1 MDRTIPILTAVS
13 TLRDFQTILKQ
24 LAYAAWGRGARNI
37 MVVAP
42 TGGGKT
48 VLFCNIVAELALPTA
63 LISHRQELVGQAAL
77 ALNREQVPH
86 GIIAPATIQRQIIT
100 LEQEMHGRSFYS
112 PRAAV
117 RVAGV
122 DTLIGHDPADPWLR
136 QVGLVVQDEGH
147 HVCQDNKWMRAQA
160 MFPAARGLLVT
171 AHALRADGR
180 GLGRPPIGDG
190 LVDELIVGPSARQI
204 IDRGFLCD
212 YRLVAPPSDIHMTD
226 EDVGASGEYKQDVV
240 RARVHQSKTIV
251 GDVVKHYMKF
261 AAGKLGITF
270 AVDIEAATD
279 IAAKYRSE
287 GIPAEIITGKT
298 PLAIRGQLMRQFRR
312 RQILQLVS
320 VDVLGEGVDVPAV
333 EVVSM
338 ARPTASFQLYS
349 QQFGRAL
356 RLMLTDEQNATW
368 NDRTDAQRLAEIAT
382 SVKPKAIIIDHVEN
396 YVHHGLPD
404 VERSYTLAK
413 AERRSRKKKSDEI
426 PLRYC
431 TNTECYAAYEVTLS
445 VCPQC
450 GTPKPAPA
458 RRGTPEE
465 VDGNCLELDPSV
477 LAQMRIEQAKVD
489 GPARTPVGAAPVVV
503 GAIRKNHALRQEAQ
517 AELRAVMALW
527 GGWRT
532 HEGRQPAEVQREF
545 FYKFGRDVLSAQVLG
560 ATEAEEL
567 RTRISGDLERNN
579 IVERQA

>member
-1 MDRTIPILTAVS
+1 M
-13 TLRDFQTILKQ
+13 LRDFQAELKQ
-24 LAYAAWGRGARNI
+24 RTYDAWGRGARNV

-48 VLFCNIVAELALPTA
+48 VLFCNIVAELGLPTV

-86 GIIAPATIQRQIIT
+86 GIIAPQAIQKQIIT
-100 LEQEMHGRSFYS
+100 LEQETHGRSFFS

-122 DTLIGHDPADPWLR
+122 QTLINHDPVDPWLR
-136 QVGLVVQDEGH
+136 HVGLVVQDEGH
-147 HVCQDNKWMRAQA
+147 HVANDNVWMRAHS

-180 GLGRPPIGDG
+180 GLGRPPLGDG
-190 LVDELIVGPSARQI
+190 LVDELIVGPSARQV

-212 YRLVAPPSDIHMTD
+212 YRLIAPPSDVHMED
-226 EDVGASGEYKQDVV
+226 EDIGDSGEYKQDRV
-240 RARVHQSKTIV
+240 RKRVHQSKTIV
-251 GDVVKHYMKF
+251 GDVVKHYLKW

-270 AVDIEAATD
+270 AVDIESATE
-279 IAAKYRSE
+279 IAAKYNSA
-287 GIPAEIITGKT
+287 GVGAEIITAKT
-298 PLAIRGQLMRQFRR
+298 PLHVRGQLMRQFRAR
-312 RQILQLVS
+312 KLLQLVS

-356 RLMLTDEQNATW
+356 RLMLTDEQNRTW

-396 YVHHGLPD
+396 YMHHGLPD
-404 VERSYTLAK
+404 VERSYTLAR
-413 AERRSRKKKSDEI
+413 ADRRSRKKKSDEI

-431 TNTECYAAYEVTLS
+431 TNNDCLYPYEVTLS
-445 VCPQC
+445 ECPKC
-450 GTPKPAPA
+450 DTPRPAPA

-465 VDGNCLELDPSV
+465 VDGNCFELDPAV
-477 LAQMRIEQAKVD
+477 LSRMRKEQALID
-489 GPARTPVGAAPVVV
+489 GPARPPVGVAPAVA
-503 GAIRKNHALRQEAQ
+503 GAIRRNHAQRQEAQ
-517 AELRAVMALW
+517 HELRQAMALW
-527 GGWRT
+527 AGWRT
-532 HEGRQPAEVQREF
+532 HVGREPAEVQREF

-567 RTRISGDLERNN
+567 RARIAAELDLNR
-579 IVERQA
+579 IVAA

>member
-1 MDRTIPILTAVS
+1 M
-13 TLRDFQTILKQ
+13 LRDFQQHLK
-24 LAYAAWGRGARNI
+24 ARTYEAWARGSRNV

-48 VLFCNIVAELALPTA
+48 VLFCDIVAELNLATV
-63 LISHRQELVGQAAL
+63 LISHRQELVSQAAL

-86 GIIAPATIQRQIIT
+86 GIIAPQAIQRQIIT
-100 LEQEMHGRSFYS
+100 LEQELFGRSFYS
-112 PRAAV
+112 PRAPV

-122 DTLIGHDPADPWLR
+122 DTLINHDPNDPWLR
-136 QVGLVVQDEGH
+136 QVGLFVGDEGH
-147 HVCQDNKWMRAQA
+147 HFANDNKWVKAAA
-160 MFPAARGLLVT
+160 MLPAARGLLVT

-180 GLGRPPIGDG
+180 GLGRPPNGDG
-190 LVDELIVGPSARQI
+190 IVDELVVGPSARQI

-212 YRLVAPPSDIHMTD
+212 YRLIAPPSDIHM
-226 EDVGASGEYKQDVV
+226 EDIDIGASGEYKQDKV
-240 RARVHQSKTIV
+240 RAAVHGSKTIV
-251 GDVVKHYMKF
+251 GDVVRHYMKF

-270 AVDIEAATD
+270 AVDIEAAAEL
-279 IAAKYRSE
+279 AAKYRSE
-287 GIPAEIITGKT
+287 GIPAEIITAKT
-298 PLAIRGQLMRQFRR
+298 PLFVRGQLMRQFRA

-368 NDRTDAQRLAEIAT
+368 NDRTDAQRLAEIAA

-404 VERSYTLAK
+404 VERSYALSR

-431 TNTECYAAYEVTLS
+431 VNPECLEPYKVTLS
-445 VCPQC
+445 VCPNC
-450 GTPKPAPA
+450 GTPRPAPA

-465 VDGNCLELDPSV
+465 VDGNCFELDPEV
-477 LAQMRIEQAKVD
+477 LHAMRLEQAKVD
-489 GPARTPVGAAPVVV
+489 GPARIPVGAAPVVK
-503 GAIRKNHALRQEAQ
+503 ASIHKNHNERREAQ
-517 AELRAVMALW
+517 HELRAAMALW
-527 GGWRT
+527 AGWQHHT
-532 HEGRQPAEVQREF
+532 LGRDPAEVQRRF

-560 ATEAEEL
+560 AGEAEEL
-567 RTRISGDLERNN
+567 RVRIATDLMVNN
-579 IVERQA
+579 VTAAT

>member
-1 MDRTIPILTAVS
+1 M
-13 TLRDFQTILKQ
+13 LRDFQNLLKQ
-24 LAYAAWGRGARNI
+24 QTYAAWGRGARNV

-48 VLFCNIVAELALPTA
+48 VLFCDIVAELNLATV

-86 GIIAPATIQRQIIT
+86 GIIAPQAIQRQIIT

-112 PRAAV
+112 PRSDV

-122 DTLIGHDPADPWLR
+122 DTLINHDPADPWLKR
-136 QVGLVVQDEGH
+136 VGLFVGDEGH
-147 HVCQDNKWMRAQA
+147 HFANDNKWIQAAA
-160 MFPAARGLLVT
+160 MFPSARGLLVT

-180 GLGRPPIGDG
+180 GLGRGPLGDG
-190 LVDELIVGPSARQI
+190 IVDELVVGPSGRAI

-212 YRLVAPPSDIHMTD
+212 YRLIAPPSDVHMEEAD
-226 EDVGASGEYKQDVV
+226 IGGSGDYKQAVV

-251 GDVVKHYMKF
+251 GDVVAHYLKF
-261 AAGKLGITF
+261 ARGKLGITF
-270 AVDIEAATD
+270 AVDIESATE
-279 IAAKYRSE
+279 IATKYRSE
-287 GIPAEIITGKT
+287 GVTAEIITAKT
-298 PLAIRGQLMRQFRR
+298 PLYVRGQLMRQFRR
-312 RQILQLVS
+312 RDILQLVS

-368 NDRTDAQRLAEIAT
+368 NDRTDAQRLAEIAA

-396 YVHHGLPD
+396 YVQHGLPD
-404 VERSYTLAK
+404 VERTYTLNRAQ
-413 AERRSRKKKSDEI
+413 RRARKEKDDGI

-431 TNTECYAAYEVTLS
+431 VNEDCLEPYEATLS
-445 VCPQC
+445 KCPNC
-450 GTPKPAPA
+450 GTPKPPPM

-465 VDGNCLELDPSV
+465 VDGNCFELDPKV
-477 LAQMRIEQAKVD
+477 LHAMRVEQAKID
-489 GPARTPVGAAPVVV
+489 GPARIPPGAADIVMRS
-503 GAIRKNHALRQEAQ
+503 IHKNHNMRRDAQ
-517 AELRAVMALW
+517 HELRKAMALW
-527 GGWRT
+527 AGWQQSRGLDGPEIQRT
-532 HEGRQPAEVQREF
+532 F
-545 FYKFGRDVLSAQVLG
+545 FFKYGIDVLNAQVLG
-560 ATEAEEL
+560 TERATDLQAMIDHEL
-567 RTRISGDLERNN
+567 RLNN
-579 IVERQA
+579 IVEAA